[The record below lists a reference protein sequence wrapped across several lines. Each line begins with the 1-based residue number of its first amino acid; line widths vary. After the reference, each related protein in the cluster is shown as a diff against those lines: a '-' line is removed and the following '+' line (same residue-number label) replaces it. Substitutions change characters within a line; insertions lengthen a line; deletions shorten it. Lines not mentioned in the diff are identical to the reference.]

1 MGKFLSPQ
9 GRLVWSAQRVQFTNI
24 PFFRFLRFCFGPH
37 EKNQPKTNSFMRTVY
52 WVSAWVPK
60 YKQSQS
66 VETTYE
72 LLNLRMTKR
81 WTPSSDTLTPVA
93 RDVFECLVQE
103 WFVSCQ
109 SLEEF
114 LLAISGW
121 WEKCSRKGLNLIKC
135 LNNNLKFTF
144 KPNYS
149 IW

>member
-1 MGKFLSPQ
+1 MGNSYLPKDVLC
-9 GRLVWSAQRVQFTNI
+9 GL
-24 PFFRFLRFCFGPH
+24 LREFSLQTSHSLDFSDFILNCMKKKLKKIIY
-37 EKNQPKTNSFMRTVY
+37 KNSILCQ
-52 WVSAWVPK
+52 WVPK
-60 YKQSQS
+60 YKQCQS
-66 VETTYE
+66 VKTTYE
-72 LLNLRMTKR
+72 LLNLSLTKC

-121 WEKCSRKGLNLIKC
+121 EKCSRKGLNLIKC